1 MTRKTYKDDE
11 NAEMIQSALGVTTV
25 QYNANALAE
34 EVITPRSEPYQF
46 SYTASESINMVKGPR
61 ISVNMD
67 YGLNEKMTAIHA
79 KKKDTP
85 NDLFFE
91 NYTYNADEHIET
103 ATNHW
108 GWSKDVYLYTG
119 RLPENR

>member
-1 MTRKTYKDDE
+1 
-11 NAEMIQSALGVTTV
+11 
-25 QYNANALAE
+25 
-34 EVITPRSEPYQF
+34 
-46 SYTASESINMVKGPR
+46 MVKGPR

-85 NDLFFE
+85 NDLFIE

-103 ATNHW
+103 ATNPW
-108 GWSKDVYLYTG
+108 DGKKEYTYT
-119 RLPENR
+119 PEGFLKTVKKGAETITYSYNTSGNLLKAVNESGKIRV